1 MRAASMREWVSG
13 RPRWRS
19 RWVRSPP
26 SNTRSGWKPFET
38 GCTRASFLAVACT
51 SFTGDASLDD
61 RRAAID
67 SGVPLRSSVYRG
79 RTPSHDA
86 TGGGVIDFPQH
97 PGHHPMGAEVTLCEE
112 VPMVRRERRWEE
124 IRRLWVTEQVPIAEV
139 ARRLDLDRTTPP
151 PLPARPVSGGPPARL
166 SRPLRNGE
174 ALRPAS

>member
-97 PGHHPMGAEVTLCEE
+97 PGHHPSMTARIGAGAVFSELVFLGGLARADQ
-112 VPMVRRERRWEE
+112 VAQRLVSR
-124 IRRLWVTEQVPIAEV
+124 IR
-139 ARRLDLDRTTPP
+139 
-151 PLPARPVSGGPPARL
+151 
-166 SRPLRNGE
+166 
-174 ALRPAS
+174 